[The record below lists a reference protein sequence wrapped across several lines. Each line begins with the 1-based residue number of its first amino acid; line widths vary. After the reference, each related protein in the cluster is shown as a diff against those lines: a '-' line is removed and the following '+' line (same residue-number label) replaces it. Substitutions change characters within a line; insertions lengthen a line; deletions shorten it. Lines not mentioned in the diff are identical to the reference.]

1 MKNELKLHTNN
12 SLTKFSKI
20 FPSNKFTS
28 LYDKREG
35 KLISKLFKHSKSKPK
50 PSLSSYQSN
59 FTSTSL
65 LQHTDNP
72 QSHSNTNNTQQ
83 LDKINTLYNELNLTS
98 PHQNKSPNGAYVNH
112 KESLTTNEELLPS
125 SSSVGGD
132 KVIQRSISRKTISI
146 PKLGMNVFQNENNNI
161 NVNKDYFTAC
171 VTNRNR
177 NKIKCL
183 DDDSCN
189 SNSNMFLNKTED
201 NHNNHN
207 MKYTSVN
214 SLCNEIKT
222 ITIIKPSTPDI
233 NITKKPNTK
242 IPKQHSSSTCNK
254 QLFKLKQRIQETI
267 IKYKCKPKHNNNS
280 ITSNCNYNCKCKC
293 NCNYYSEMDSL
304 LTELSNIIEL
314 N

>member
-1 MKNELKLHTNN
+1 MKNELKSHTNN

-50 PSLSSYQSN
+50 PSLSSYQSD

-83 LDKINTLYNELNLTS
+83 LEKINTLYNELNLTS

-112 KESLTTNEELLPS
+112 KESLTTNEKLLPS

-132 KVIQRSISRKTISI
+132 KVIQSSISRKTISI

-183 DDDSCN
+183 DDDSY
-189 SNSNMFLNKTED
+189 NSNMFLNKTED
-201 NHNNHN
+201 NHNNNHN
-207 MKYTSVN
+207 MKYTTVN

-233 NITKKPNTK
+233 NATKKPNTK

-254 QLFKLKQRIQETI
+254 QLFKLKQRIQKTI
-267 IKYKCKPKHNNNS
+267 IKYKWKPKHNNNNNS
-280 ITSNCNYNCKCKC
+280 TTPNHNYNCKCKC
-293 NCNYYSEMDSL
+293 NCYSEMDSL